1 MDQLGAAMAYSEM
14 WDGRCGGLLLSDVVA
29 NYWRCGD
36 YLASWWHIGE
46 MWWLVVEDVVAC
58 C

>member
-1 MDQLGAAMAYSEM
+1 MAYSEM

-36 YLASWWHIGE
+36 QLAIWWHIGE